1 MQLGLVL
8 ANKQDLAELLG
19 CVRTRVRAARLNGE
33 DFARALVAHL
43 GSVSVA
49 RLRGRGGRKKKFH
62 GGLEVDIRMALQHVL
77 DAHFIV
83 TMWPE
88 PWRKLKLNHSAR
100 HRSGWGTYVLWG

>member
-1 MQLGLVL
+1 MKFRRNHLRGSRTPKIKIRDSDSEILIRPAWKFMQLGLVL

-49 RLRGRGGRKKKFH
+49 RL
-62 GGLEVDIRMALQHVL
+62 
-77 DAHFIV
+77 
-83 TMWPE
+83 
-88 PWRKLKLNHSAR
+88 
-100 HRSGWGTYVLWG
+100 